1 LGLAKLAP
9 CNLDAFEVLTS
20 TVISVVLVSSAIFLT
35 LCQMRRQKQ
44 VSSVCTN
51 WNHLQ
56 ETNKVEMLH
65 MLQTEASEL
74 SLRVFQYCQLSTPLQ
89 KEKNSYSFK
98 IKTSLNMRALAEEM
112 CVICSVTAS
121 KFSIRE

>member
-1 LGLAKLAP
+1 
-9 CNLDAFEVLTS
+9 
-20 TVISVVLVSSAIFLT
+20 
-35 LCQMRRQKQ
+35 
-44 VSSVCTN
+44 
-51 WNHLQ
+51 
-56 ETNKVEMLH
+56 MLH